1 MRYSVEFMP
10 LFQVIVLGI
19 VQGLTEFL
27 PISST
32 AHLVLVPWLFGWE
45 PHSLAFDIALHAGT
59 LAAIVLYFF
68 RDWIQVITQGFGA
81 RFDGDPTLGRNR
93 MLLWL
98 MAVGTLP
105 IGVFGY
111 IFKEQAETTW
121 RNPTVIGT
129 MMIAIAGVL
138 WLAERA
144 GRRQKDLSHLNMA
157 DAILIGL
164 AQTLSIIPG
173 TSRSGITIAAGLFR
187 NFDRQAAA
195 RFSFLLS
202 TPAVGAAAL
211 KDFYDLY
218 QEGGLPPEM
227 QTAFL
232 VGILV
237 SGLAGYLVIEFFM
250 NYLRRRTLN
259 LFIAY
264 RLIFGIIVIAL
275 AQFFRFGG
283 E

>member
-1 MRYSVEFMP
+1 MP
-10 LFQVIVLGI
+10 LIQVIVLGI

-32 AHLVLVPWLFGWE
+32 AHLVLVPWLFGWP
-45 PHSLAFDIALHAGT
+45 PHSLAFDIALHVGT
-59 LAAIVLYFF
+59 LAAILIYFF
-68 RDWIQVITQGFGA
+68 RDWVQVLAQGFGA
-81 RFDGDPTLGRNR
+81 RFDGDPALGRNR

-98 MAVGTLP
+98 LAAATIP
-105 IGVFGY
+105 IGAFGY

-121 RNPTVIGT
+121 RSPTVIGI
-129 MMIAIAGVL
+129 MMILIAGVL
-138 WLAERA
+138 WLAERS
-144 GRRQKDLSHLNMA
+144 GRRQKDLSHLNTA
-157 DAILIGL
+157 DALLIGF
-164 AQTLSIIPG
+164 AQTLAIVPG

-187 NFDRQAAA
+187 NFDRQSAA

-202 TPAVGAAAL
+202 TPAIGAAAL

-218 QEGGLPPEM
+218 KEGGLPPDM
-227 QTAFL
+227 RAAFL

-237 SGLAGYLVIEFFM
+237 SGLTGYLVIGLFM
-250 NYLRRRTLN
+250 NYLRRRN
-259 LFIAY
+259 FNFFIAY